1 LRGPGDTWGFILAA
15 AFVCLPALFL
25 TVARAEQKNKA
36 AEFQARFDR
45 EPDPVQRAKLMQRLG
60 ADQFEEIRK
69 DVNDGNL
76 PAAEQVLDQYRSDAR
91 SCVEGLDA
99 KKINAAKHASG
110 FKQLQ
115 ISVQEALRQLD
126 EILAGLTADQQP
138 KFAAARSEL
147 QKMDDHLVQE
157 LFPSSPTG
165 NPPAGKSSH

>member
-1 LRGPGDTWGFILAA
+1 MRGPGDTWGLILAA
-15 AFVCLPALFL
+15 ALACLPALFL
-25 TVARAEQKNKA
+25 TARAQQKNEA
-36 AEFQARFDR
+36 AEFQARFDH
-45 EPDPVQRAKLMQRLG
+45 ETDPVQRAKLMQRLG

-76 PAAEQVLDQYRSDAR
+76 PEAAQVLDQYRDDVR
-91 SCVEGLDA
+91 SCVEGMDA
-99 KKINAAKHASG
+99 KKINAAKHSSG

-147 QKMDDHLVQE
+147 QKMNDHLVEE
-157 LFPSSPTG
+157 LFPSG
-165 NPPAGKSSH
+165 PANAPAAKSDH